1 MSTITVVCLGDST
14 TAGTPLFKSPIES
27 PPAGEGDEQSQFA
40 YWLEQAHPEWR
51 VLNRGVNGERSDEI
65 ERRFARDVTAHSP
78 QVVVII
84 AGVNDVYQ
92 GRDAADVIGHL
103 RSMYKLACASGI
115 AVVAGT
121 IVPYNTA
128 TASQNAQMHAIN
140 AWIGEE
146 ARRDP
151 NVLAVDTRFAVAAP
165 GDLDRL
171 AGSPD
176 GLHPDVDGYR
186 RMAVALEPAISRAI
200 ASESTVTD

>member
-1 MSTITVVCLGDST
+1 MSIITVVCLGDST

-27 PPAGEGDEQSQFA
+27 PPAGEGDEQSQFT
-40 YWLEQAHPEWR
+40 YWLQQAHPEWR

-92 GRDAADVIGHL
+92 GRDAAEVTAHL
-103 RSMYKLACASGI
+103 RSMYDLARAARI

-121 IVPYNTA
+121 IVPYDTA
-128 TASQNAQMHAIN
+128 TAGQNAQMHAVN

-165 GDLDRL
+165 DDLDRL

-176 GLHPDVDGYR
+176 GLHPDIDGYR
-186 RMAVALEPAISRAI
+186 RMAVALEPVISRQLRQI
-200 ASESTVTD
+200 APR